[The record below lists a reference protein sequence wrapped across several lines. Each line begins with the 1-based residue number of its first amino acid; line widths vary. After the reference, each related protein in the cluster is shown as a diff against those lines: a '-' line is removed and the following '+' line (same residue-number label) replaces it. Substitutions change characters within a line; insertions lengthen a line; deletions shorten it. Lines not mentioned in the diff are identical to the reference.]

1 MVSFLL
7 IPFVA
12 LSCLVLEVCSLE
24 LRLYPSDFKHFS
36 QAELRWPKDNSLHLT
51 CELEGKDK
59 DLYTLV
65 WYLPHSQSRSTN
77 ITLQNGKSTLWMDGI
92 TSDDNGPYKCKAEKK
107 IGLKIENVPRVKDKI
122 LTLYVA
128 STEDSAG
135 CQTGFFQCASKKH
148 HCIGKRYLCDGYSDC
163 PDGSDETALQCGEED
178 WCDGKLRCGDEAR
191 CLDPALC
198 CDPQRDPSCERLL
211 ECCEPYINANRF
223 FFQLGVDSVENSKKS
238 QNTKREHIVVMIGGI
253 IAFTCVLL
261 VVIILMCQF
270 PTEKPWLRPPNFLSR
285 GRWPR
290 NHPPPHSLPVTMED
304 LDVYFESLRNVSRSD
319 EPIALPLPPMPPPYI
334 LASEPPP
341 PYPDSPRSIREP
353 EPIQEIFENNN
364 EDNNNGDING
374 NSDMRDQMT
383 ERVVAV
389 LRPISPA
396 IASRRLLRGGRSL
409 VTLNPGQQGHPTH
422 QQPTMRES
430 RSYAALVS
438 PTHLQRIMLRD
449 SSSSDSD

>member
-1 MVSFLL
+1 MCKKAVVKNNFLL
-7 IPFVA
+7 
-12 LSCLVLEVCSLE
+12 
-24 LRLYPSDFKHFS
+24 
-36 QAELRWPKDNSLHLT
+36 
-51 CELEGKDK
+51 
-59 DLYTLV
+59 
-65 WYLPHSQSRSTN
+65 
-77 ITLQNGKSTLWMDGI
+77 
-92 TSDDNGPYKCKAEKK
+92 
-107 IGLKIENVPRVKDKI
+107 
-122 LTLYVA
+122 
-128 STEDSAG
+128 
-135 CQTGFFQCASKKH
+135 FF
-148 HCIGKRYLCDGYSDC
+148 L
-163 PDGSDETALQCGEED
+163 
-178 WCDGKLRCGDEAR
+178 
-191 CLDPALC
+191 
-198 CDPQRDPSCERLL
+198 
-211 ECCEPYINANRF
+211 
-223 FFQLGVDSVENSKKS
+223 
-238 QNTKREHIVVMIGGI
+238 GGI

-319 EPIALPLPPMPPPYI
+319 DPIPLPLPPMPPPYI

-396 IASRRLLRGGRSL
+396 IGK
-409 VTLNPGQQGHPTH
+409 
-422 QQPTMRES
+422 
-430 RSYAALVS
+430 
-438 PTHLQRIMLRD
+438 
-449 SSSSDSD
+449 